1 MPDGERLSA
10 GCSCAKTFF
19 DIGALRVKVLSLLR
33 GLTASVTLLV
43 GVSFFPGPAINQ
55 AVLVFAQE
63 AVVIDETLASV
74 NKELI
79 TRSMLRRAE
88 NALRRD
94 LQEQFPNDPAKQEEV
109 FARLQPRLLVSLID
123 ERLIAQRAEE
133 MGVMPEIEAQINA
146 TILELCKQ
154 NNLENLDA
162 CRAAME
168 RQGLTMEDIRSSYRG
183 QFMRQAVY
191 GQDVYSVLVEQI
203 TNREAEEYYRAH
215 ATDFTEAGEIEI
227 SEIYIAFTPELQ
239 AAAEARARQAYSEL
253 KAGKPFADVAQAFS
267 DEKRASRATGGKLPP
282 YKDDQLAEE
291 FKAELDKLKPGEMTP
306 ILKLEKAYQILRLD
320 ARRPPQVKPFS
331 EVRELVKRLIAQQRA
346 DAKIKAYLRD
356 LRAKA
361 LIRLADPY
369 RNVLVEAEKADESE
383 PSAQPRKDS

>member
-1 MPDGERLSA
+1 M
-10 GCSCAKTFF
+10 
-19 DIGALRVKVLSLLR
+19 KVLSLLR

>member
-1 MPDGERLSA
+1 MTHRWRLAAALGAAVGAALWSVSA
-10 GCSCAKTFF
+10 TRA
-19 DIGALRVKVLSLLR
+19 
-33 GLTASVTLLV
+33 
-43 GVSFFPGPAINQ
+43 PAH
-55 AVLVFAQE
+55 AQE
-63 AVVIDETLASV
+63 AVVVDETLASV

-94 LQEQFPNDPAKQEEV
+94 LQEQFPDDPAKQEEA

-133 MGVMPEIEAQINA
+133 IGVMPEIEAQINA

-168 RQGLTMEDIRSSYRG
+168 RQGLTMEDIRASYRG

-191 GQDVYSVLVEQI
+191 GQDVYGALVEQV
-203 TNREAEEYYRAH
+203 TNREAEAYYRSHSA
-215 ATDFTEAGEIEI
+215 DFTEPGEIEI
-227 SEIYIAFTPELQ
+227 SEIYIAFTPETM
-239 AAAEARARQAYSEL
+239 AAAETRARQAYGEI
-253 KAGKPFADVAQAFS
+253 KGGKPFAEVAQALS
-267 DEKRASRATGGKLPP
+267 DEKRASRAAGGKLPT
-282 YKDDQLAEE
+282 YKDDQLAAE
-291 FKAELDKLKPGEMTP
+291 FKAELDKLKPGEVTP

-320 ARRPPQVKPFS
+320 ARRPPSVKPFS
-331 EVRELVKRLIAQQRA
+331 EVRDLVKRLIAQQRA
-346 DAKIKAYLRD
+346 DARIRAYLRE

-369 RNVLVEAEKADESE
+369 RNALIEAEKAEDAES
-383 PSAQPRKDS
+383 SAGRQDG

>member
-1 MPDGERLSA
+1 MNMRSWWLVT
-10 GCSCAKTFF
+10 GCSL
-19 DIGALRVKVLSLLR
+19 GVGLALLPNLAADWRA
-33 GLTASVTLLV
+33 T
-43 GVSFFPGPAINQ
+43 
-55 AVLVFAQE
+55 AQE

-94 LQEQFPNDPAKQEEV
+94 LKEQFPDDPAKQQEI

-133 MGVMPEIEAQINA
+133 MGVLPEIEAQVNA

-168 RQGLTMEDIRSSYRG
+168 RQGLTMEDIRTSYRG

-191 GQDVYSVLVEQI
+191 GQDVYGVLIEQV

-215 ATDFTEAGEIEI
+215 PADFTEPGEIEI
-227 SEIYIAFTPELQ
+227 SEIYIAFTPETQ
-239 AAAEARARQAYSEL
+239 SAAEARARQAQAAL
-253 KAGKPFADVAQAFS
+253 RAGQPFAEVAQAFS
-267 DEKRASRATGGKLPP
+267 DEKRASRANGGKLPP
-282 YKDDQLAEE
+282 YKDNQLADA
-291 FKAELDKLKPGEMTP
+291 FKAELDKLKPGEVTP

-320 ARRPPQVKPFS
+320 ARRPPSVKPFA
-331 EVRELVKRLIAQQRA
+331 EVRDLIKRLIAQQRA
-346 DAKIKAYLRD
+346 DAKIKEYLRG

-361 LIRLADPY
+361 LIRLAEPY
-369 RNVLVEAEKADESE
+369 RNVLIEAEKAEEAEAAGD
-383 PSAQPRKDS
+383 AKKKG

>member
-1 MPDGERLSA
+1 VKVYSWWLMT
-10 GCSCAKTFF
+10 GCS
-19 DIGALRVKVLSLLR
+19 LW
-33 GLTASVTLLV
+33 V
-43 GVSFFPGPAINQ
+43 GVALLPLPGMVAGWRT
-55 AVLVFAQE
+55 AAQE
-63 AVVIDETLASV
+63 AVVIDETLVSV

-94 LQEQFPNDPAKQEEV
+94 LQEQFPNDSARQEEI

-133 MGVMPEIEAQINA
+133 MGVLPEIEAQVNA

-168 RQGLTMEDIRSSYRG
+168 RQGLTMEDIRTSYRG
-183 QFMRQAVY
+183 QFLRQAVY
-191 GQDVYSVLVEQI
+191 GQDVYSVLIEQV

-215 ATDFTEAGEIEI
+215 PADFTEPGEIEI
-227 SEIYIAFTPELQ
+227 SEIYIGFTPETQ
-239 AAAEARARQAYSEL
+239 PAAEARARQAQAEL
-253 KAGKPFADVAQAFS
+253 KAGQPFAEVARKFS
-267 DEKRASRATGGKLPP
+267 DEKRASRANGGKLPP
-282 YKDDQLAEE
+282 YKDDQLAEA
-291 FKAELDKLKPGEMTP
+291 FRAELDKLKPGEVTP

-320 ARRPPQVKPFS
+320 ARRPPSVKPFA
-331 EVRELVKRLIAQQRA
+331 EVRDLVKRLIAQQRA
-346 DAKIKAYLRD
+346 DAKIREYLRG

-361 LIRLADPY
+361 LIRLAEPY
-369 RNVLVEAEKADESE
+369 RNVLIEAEKAEE
-383 PSAQPRKDS
+383 AEAAEGGKKNG

>member
-1 MPDGERLSA
+1 MRWAPSRPKSLAAWGRGVLRVKVITRWQRLSA
-10 GCSCAKTFF
+10 GLGLVA
-19 DIGALRVKVLSLLR
+19 GA
-33 GLTASVTLLV
+33 GLLV
-43 GVSFFPGPAINQ
+43 VSTTRVPILAS
-55 AVLVFAQE
+55 AQE

-94 LQEQFPNDPAKQEEV
+94 LQEQFPDNPAKRDEV

-133 MGVMPEIEAQINA
+133 IGVMPEIEAQINA

-191 GQDVYSVLVEQI
+191 GQDVYSALVEQV
-203 TNREAEEYYRAH
+203 TNREAEEYYRSH
-215 ATDFTEAGEIEI
+215 AADFTEPGEFEI
-227 SEIYIAFTPELQ
+227 SEIHIAFTPETL
-239 AAAEARARQAYSEL
+239 AAAEARARQAYREV
-253 KAGKPFADVAQAFS
+253 KAGKPFAEVAQAFS
-267 DEKRASRATGGKLPP
+267 DEKRASRAAGGKLPP
-282 YKDDQLAEE
+282 YKDNQLAEE
-291 FKAELDKLKPGEMTP
+291 FKAELEKLKPGEVTP

-320 ARRPPQVKPFS
+320 ARRPPSVKPFS
-331 EVRELVKRLIAQQRA
+331 EVRDVVKRIIAQQRA
-346 DAKIKAYLRD
+346 DAKIKAYLRE

-369 RNVLVEAEKADESE
+369 RNAIIEAEKAEDAE
-383 PSAQPRKDS
+383 AAAAPRKDS